1 MNSQSSKVEKDTN
14 TLGGNFCACGINMQK
29 AYYISILG
37 GDVPPCSPNPDP
49 FSDKQT

>member
-1 MNSQSSKVEKDTN
+1 MILAQDWPKIAKSSWHN
-14 TLGGNFCACGINMQK
+14 PFNMQK